1 MSTNKNLT
9 NIIVFAGVILTI
21 VFTPWINV
29 DSLVVPKVII
39 LVMLSF
45 YLVTKFRLSEVQ
57 KHINLKVLFF
67 LAFLAILQM
76 SLSMYFSESPIEQ
89 QLFGRGGRGLG
100 FLTYTSLFILMV
112 VVSIYF
118 NQNNL
123 NLLIKGIVTAGVFS
137 SSYSLLQRFNLDPID
152 WVSRTNGIIGTLGNP
167 NFQSAF
173 AAVTLILSISFFN
186 KKNNKINLVS
196 LFIVTLTCTTIY
208 FCQSTQGYVSVVL
221 GSIIYLVG
229 YFWYKSKNLS
239 LIVIG
244 IGVVSSI
251 LGVLGMFD
259 KGPFSALLYK
269 YSIES
274 RSEMWRTSISAIR
287 DNPIFGVGIDSFG
300 DYSSLYKSAVDAQ
313 GVNEFTDNSHNYF
326 LEYAVTGGIPLALIH
341 ILIILFTVYTFL
353 KIFKLQQ
360 EFNRS
365 LIAIFA
371 FWVAIQSQSLISPA
385 AIPLLFWN
393 FLATGFIVGY
403 SVNES
408 NQVVRK
414 VNSTTNTGVKFLSV
428 LSLLF
433 ALLITYPYFNADRLQ
448 LRSLNSGDADLAVRS
463 ATMYPESVVRYQR
476 IGVELTKS
484 GLSDPALVVARA
496 AVQFNPNAFSSWAL
510 LLANEKSTM
519 IEKERALAELI
530 RLDPYNKLLQDIKL
544 DGP

>member
-9 NIIVFAGVILTI
+9 NVIVFAGVVLTI

-29 DSLVVPKVII
+29 DSLVVPKLII
-39 LVMLSF
+39 LVLLSF
-45 YLVTKFRLSEVQ
+45 YLVTKFRLDEVR
-57 KHINLKVLFF
+57 KYIKLKILLI

-123 NLLIKGIVTAGVFS
+123 NFLIKAIVSAGLFS

-173 AAVTLILSISFFN
+173 AAVTLILCISFFN
-186 KKNNKINLVS
+186 KKNTQINLIS
-196 LFIVTLTCTTIY
+196 LFIVILTGTTIY
-208 FCQSTQGYVSVVL
+208 FCQSTQGYVAVVL
-221 GSIIYLVG
+221 GLIIYLVG
-229 YFWYKSKNLS
+229 YFWYKSRILS
-239 LIVIG
+239 LIVIV
-244 IGVVSSI
+244 IGVVSSF

-326 LEYAVTGGIPLALIH
+326 LEYAVTGGIPLAIIH
-341 ILIILFTVYTFL
+341 ILIILFTIYSFF
-353 KIFKLQQ
+353 KIFKLQH
-360 EFNRS
+360 EFNKS
-365 LIAIFA
+365 LFAIFA

-393 FLATGFIVGY
+393 FLVTGFIVRY

-408 NQVVRK
+408 TQTVRK
-414 VNSTTNTGVKFLSV
+414 VDSNANTGVKFFSV

-433 ALLITYPYFNADRLQ
+433 ALFITYPYFNADRLQ
-448 LRSLNSGDADLAVRS
+448 LESLNSGDADLAVRS

-484 GLSDPALVVARA
+484 GLSDQALIVARA

-519 IEKERALAELI
+519 IEKEKALSELN
-530 RLDPYNKLLQDIKL
+530 RLDPYNKLLQEIKL
-544 DGP
+544 DKP